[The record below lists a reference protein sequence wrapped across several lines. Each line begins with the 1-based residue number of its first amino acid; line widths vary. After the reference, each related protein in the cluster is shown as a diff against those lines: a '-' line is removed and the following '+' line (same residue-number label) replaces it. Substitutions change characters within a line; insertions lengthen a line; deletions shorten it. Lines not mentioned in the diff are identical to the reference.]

1 MLRLVCLQSVVN
13 GGLKPKIFD
22 FYRRE
27 ILQTY
32 GFEHMLSLNNLEKAG
47 LLKVQDARNP
57 YASVKKTMKL
67 IVEEDPDAPGPE
79 DISHVYSGYAPL
91 SVRLVQNFTKAGAY
105 RGVEEVRA
113 IAPMSSL
120 RKGLACEVQNAYPFI
135 SSCWTGTFVGPHYRR
150 FVCCLA
156 HTSSTNRTC
165 RRATNPKVSGF
176 AGSLCGMCALSLDL
190 RTGRLALIR
199 TLLAVLISSSWRRR
213 RTVWHNA
220 GVFPGWL
227 HLRRSVSYSLSHP
240 TNRP

>member
-67 IVEEDPDAPGPE
+67 IVEEDPDAPAPE

-113 IAPMSSL
+113 IAPISL
-120 RKGLACEVQNAYPFI
+120 PGPCMRSLNAYSVLFLAGPAP
-135 SSCWTGTFVGPHYRR
+135 SSDPTTDASSAAWPALRVQTGPADGLQTQ
-150 FVCCLA
+150 
-156 HTSSTNRTC
+156 
-165 RRATNPKVSGF
+165 K
-176 AGSLCGMCALSLDL
+176 
-190 RTGRLALIR
+190 
-199 TLLAVLISSSWRRR
+199 
-213 RTVWHNA
+213 
-220 GVFPGWL
+220 
-227 HLRRSVSYSLSHP
+227 
-240 TNRP
+240 